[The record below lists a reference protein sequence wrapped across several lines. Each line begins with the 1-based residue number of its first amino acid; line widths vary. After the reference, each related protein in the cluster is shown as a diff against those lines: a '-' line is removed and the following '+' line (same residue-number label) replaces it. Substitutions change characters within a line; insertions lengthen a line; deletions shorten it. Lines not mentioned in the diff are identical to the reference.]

1 MPEPEPKIV
10 LLAGA
15 TGLVGAHALNALL
28 DAGDIGRVFAVTR
41 RPLGR
46 EHPRLANRIVQFD
59 KIQSQLKGLTCH
71 VAVCCLGTTRRQ
83 AGSPEEF
90 RKVDLDCVLAFAR
103 TAKDAQA
110 RRFIVVSS
118 VGADAQSTHLYLR
131 TKGEMEEAVA
141 SVGFASTDIL
151 QPGLLM
157 GLRSQMRPLEL
168 GAMAV
173 MPLVNPF
180 LRGPRV
186 AFRSISAK
194 TVGTAIVGATRAGR
208 VGVTRYT
215 YSAIEALARL
225 KSVRTT
231 AADARTA
238 ANNKQRGTSG

>member
-1 MPEPEPKIV
+1 MPDPEQKIV

-15 TGLVGAHALNALL
+15 TGLVGTHALDALL
-28 DAGDIGRVFAVTR
+28 DASDIGRVFAITR

-46 EHPRLANRIVQFD
+46 EHPMLANRIVQFD
-59 KIQSQLKGLTCH
+59 KIESQLKGLTCH

-90 RKVDLDCVLAFAR
+90 RRVDFDYVIAFAR
-103 TAKDAQA
+103 VAKEAQA
-110 RRFIVVSS
+110 KRFIVVSS
-118 VGADAQSTHLYLR
+118 VGADAQSDNFYLR
-131 TKGEMEEAVA
+131 TKGEMENAVA
-141 SVGFASTDIL
+141 AVGFTSTEIL

-180 LRGPRV
+180 LRGPRE
-186 AFRSISAK
+186 AFRSISVK
-194 TVGTAIVGATRAGR
+194 TVGAAIVGATRVAR
-208 VGVTRYT
+208 IGVTRYT
-215 YSAIEALARL
+215 YSGIQALTRL

-231 AADARTA
+231 PPDARTA
-238 ANNKQRGTSG
+238 ANNRQRGASG